1 MAIIGSYDTDDL
13 TQRQY
18 HYFRKLNKDTTKGAI
33 NMFAYGFLR
42 SCVKQNFSRNEFDN
56 YDGDC
61 DYLFWHRESS
71 IKLGINLDEVYT

>member
-18 HYFRKLNKDTTKGAI
+18 HYFCKLSGNKIGGTVDSI
-33 NMFAYGFLR
+33 CFLR
-42 SCVKQNFSRNEFDN
+42 YCVSKNFNYNQFDN

-61 DYLFWHRESS
+61 DWLLVHQE
-71 IKLGINLDEVYT
+71 KAEKAGINIDEIYK